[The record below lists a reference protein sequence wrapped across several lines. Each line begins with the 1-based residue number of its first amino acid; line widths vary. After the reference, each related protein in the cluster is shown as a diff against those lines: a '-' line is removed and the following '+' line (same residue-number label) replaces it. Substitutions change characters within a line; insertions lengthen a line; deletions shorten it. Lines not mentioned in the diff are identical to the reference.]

1 MAWVLCGYIS
11 LQKDMPPYSHV
22 QQLNNC
28 KQPDLESPCPK
39 LSNGICLQ
47 NSPGGGGRVLLA
59 GPRTILMWSNA
70 LFSSLQYCKYRYFTG
85 IATNKNNDKSKTK
98 TLRYNLD
105 KISIYNLKI

>member
-47 NSPGGGGRVLLA
+47 NSPGGGGGFYSLA
-59 GPRTILMWSNA
+59 HGL
-70 LFSSLQYCKYRYFTG
+70 Y
-85 IATNKNNDKSKTK
+85 
-98 TLRYNLD
+98 
-105 KISIYNLKI
+105 

>member
-47 NSPGGGGRVLLA
+47 NSPRGGGEGFTRWPTDYIDVV
-59 GPRTILMWSNA
+59 
-70 LFSSLQYCKYRYFTG
+70 QYAF
-85 IATNKNNDKSKTK
+85 
-98 TLRYNLD
+98 
-105 KISIYNLKI
+105 